1 VAKQSLLLVDADT
14 KSLRVLEVSL
24 KKAGFNV
31 TTAINGA
38 DALAKVETSAPD
50 LIISDTKMSE
60 MDGFELVERLKQNND
75 WAPIPF
81 IFLTSQSDV
90 EDKIRGLELGVEDY
104 LTKPI
109 YIKEI
114 VTRVKILLQK
124 KQRVALEEGNKRESK
139 TKFAGQLSDMAV
151 VDLIQTIEISRK
163 SGVLHF
169 THPDGKRG
177 AIYFRNGKVIDAE
190 LGRLGGEDAVYRLL
204 VWNEGEFEVEFKNVR
219 RKDVIELSSQGLLME
234 GMRRVDEWGRLC
246 EQLPPLETV
255 FEVDYREL
263 AERLAEIPDEI
274 NGILRLFD
282 GRRTLMQVVDD
293 CDFADLEALNVVSKL
308 YFEGLIYDASA
319 GGGSAAEEE
328 SQQPDLEGW
337 LQEPQ
342 QLATEPTPAVAPEPV
357 SASAVPMTEAPVA
370 AETPAPVDDEKRD
383 APDGWGGTFDEPAAP
398 LPQASV
404 QATPPPA
411 VVVQPPAPVASDSL
425 LAEAARL
432 ENQLAA
438 DMAVEPRTSD
448 RVTDKSLAAIEVVE
462 TPAEPP
468 AAAEKSQTAE
478 GVVLPFPT
486 AQEPQRLARVTLRK
500 MPRVPVPHSPNDT
513 LQPVA
518 GETATATAPEPEV
531 DDGPPVVL
539 SPDLAAERPAHP
551 DAEDEFDD
559 PSATPLPSP
568 MPPPFDGHPAM
579 LTANGSPLEVRA
591 PSTPAT
597 VEEDDYEPEPS
608 RRGVIITVGA
618 IAIAAVAGVVL
629 MVSGA
634 KKPVQADAPV
644 AKVEAP
650 KVEAPKVATPTG
662 ETAKV
667 ETPAPTGETAKAP
680 APSGVAVAPSG
691 ATPAPSGVA
700 VAPSGATTAPVVEVK
715 PAGDDSEYKAL
726 LAQGKALY
734 DKGQAKK
741 AMVPLEKAVALKA
754 DGDEALVILA
764 NCHLDRGNMEKA
776 LAAAQL
782 AEAANAENADAYLV
796 IGAVQQQKGHNPEAR
811 VAYEKYLKLSPKGQ
825 FAGEIRSILAS
836 LH

>member
-1 VAKQSLLLVDADT
+1 WS
-14 KSLRVLEVSL
+14 
-24 KKAGFNV
+24 
-31 TTAINGA
+31 
-38 DALAKVETSAPD
+38 
-50 LIISDTKMSE
+50 
-60 MDGFELVERLKQNND
+60 
-75 WAPIPF
+75 PIPF

-124 KQRVALEEGNKRESK
+124 KQRVALEDGNKRESR
-139 TKFAGQLSDMAV
+139 TKFAGQLADMAV

-163 SGVLHF
+163 SGVIHF

-204 VWNEGEFEVEFKNVR
+204 VWGEGEFEVEFKNVR

-308 YFEGLIYDASA
+308 YFEGLIYDAST
-319 GGGSAAEEE
+319 GSAPSEAE
-328 SQQPDLEGW
+328 SDQPDLEGW

-342 QLATEPTPAVAPEPV
+342 MPTDTATPTAT
-357 SASAVPMTEAPVA
+357 AVPVTEAAAPIA
-370 AETPAPVDDEKRD
+370 AEEHAPVDEEKRD
-383 APDGWGGTFDEPAAP
+383 APDGWGGTFDEPAAAVP
-398 LPQASV
+398 ETPVHVAPPIV
-404 QATPPPA
+404 EEPATP
-411 VVVQPPAPVASDSL
+411 VATADAL

-432 ENQLAA
+432 EDELAGDLA
-438 DMAVEPRTSD
+438 DEPRT
-448 RVTDKSLAAIEVVE
+448 AEMPAPIPAPVE
-462 TPAEPP
+462 RQ
-468 AAAEKSQTAE
+468 SQTAE

-486 AQEPQRLARVTLRK
+486 AEPQRLGRVTLRK
-500 MPRVPVPHSPNDT
+500 MPRVPISQSPNDN

-518 GETATATAPEPEV
+518 GETATASAPEPEV
-531 DDGPPVVL
+531 DDAPPVVL
-539 SPDLAAERPAHP
+539 SADLAAERPAPP

-579 LTANGSPLEVRA
+579 VMSDGAPLEVRA

-597 VEEDDYEPEPS
+597 VEDDEYEPEPS
-608 RRGVIITVGA
+608 RRGLMIFGA
-618 IAIAAVAGVVL
+618 ALAIAAVAGVVFML
-629 MVSGA
+629 GGKKSGTTEPPPVVE
-634 KKPVQADAPV
+634 KKIETAPLPVVEKKIETPPPTVTPPSGQAVAP
-644 AKVEAP
+644 
-650 KVEAPKVATPTG
+650 PTG
-662 ETAKV
+662 EAV
-667 ETPAPTGETAKAP
+667 TP
-680 APSGVAVAPSG
+680 PSGQAVTPPSGQAVAP
-691 ATPAPSGVA
+691 PSGEA
-700 VAPSGATTAPVVEVK
+700 VK
-715 PAGDDSEYKAL
+715 PAGDDGDYKKL
-726 LAQGKALY
+726 LEEGRALY
-734 DKGQAKK
+734 AKGQAKK

-782 AEAANAENADAYLV
+782 AAAANADNADAYLV
-796 IGAVQQQKGHNPEAR
+796 VGAVQQQKGHNPEAR
-811 VAYEKYLKLSPKGQ
+811 TAYEKYLKLAPKGQ

>member
-1 VAKQSLLLVDADT
+1 MAKQSLLLVDADT

-124 KQRVALEEGNKRESK
+124 KQRVALEDGNKRESR
-139 TKFAGQLSDMAV
+139 TKFAGQLADMAV

-319 GGGSAAEEE
+319 GG
-328 SQQPDLEGW
+328 SQSEADASEQPDLEGW

-342 QLATEPTPAVAPEPV
+342 LP
-357 SASAVPMTEAPVA
+357 SAANGVTAAAEAEAPVA
-370 AETPAPVDDEKRD
+370 KAVPAAEAPAPAPVMVEPEPKAVASIAPEPRAQEDEEKRD
-383 APDGWGGTFDEPAAP
+383 APDGWGGTFDEP
-398 LPQASV
+398 V
-404 QATPPPA
+404 TP
-411 VVVQPPAPVASDSL
+411 SDPL

-432 ENQLAA
+432 EHELAA
-438 DMAVEPRTSD
+438 DMAEEPRTA
-448 RVTDKSLAAIEVVE
+448 RPPEQAAPPPPVE
-462 TPAEPP
+462 RT
-468 AAAEKSQTAE
+468 QTAE
-478 GVVLPFPT
+478 AVVLPFPT

-608 RRGVIITVGA
+608 RRGVFITVGA

-650 KVEAPKVATPTG
+650 KIEAPKVEAPKVEAPKVATPTG
-662 ETAKV
+662 KTAKV
-667 ETPAPTGETAKAP
+667 KTPAPTGKTAKAP

>member
-1 VAKQSLLLVDADT
+1 MAKQSLLLVDGDT

-31 TTAINGA
+31 TTAVNGA

-50 LIISDTKMSE
+50 LIISDTKMAE
-60 MDGFELVERLKQNND
+60 MDGFELVERLKHNVD

-124 KQRVALEEGNKRESK
+124 KQRVALEDGNKRESR

-163 SGVLHF
+163 SGVIHF

-190 LGRLGGEDAVYRLL
+190 LGRLGGEEAVYRLL
-204 VWNEGEFEVEFKNVR
+204 VWGEGEFEVEFKNVR

-293 CDFADLEALNVVSKL
+293 CDFSDLEALNVVSKL
-308 YFEGLIYDASA
+308 YFEGLIYDAST
-319 GGGSAAEEE
+319 GSAPSEAEASEH
-328 SQQPDLEGW
+328 PDLEGW

-342 QLATEPTPAVAPEPV
+342 MPADAQPTPSAASVREPAPAMPRPAPPVAQEPPVAPVVIAEPPPNAVAPI
-357 SASAVPMTEAPVA
+357 A
-370 AETPAPVDDEKRD
+370 AEPPAPVEEEKRD
-383 APDGWGGTFDEPAAP
+383 APDGWGGTFDEPAA
-398 LPQASV
+398 A
-404 QATPPPA
+404 PA
-411 VVVQPPAPVASDSL
+411 DPL

-432 ENQLAA
+432 ENELAG
-438 DMAVEPRTSD
+438 DMAEEPRTSAKSP
-448 RVTDKSLAAIEVVE
+448 DKPVERAIEKLPVE
-462 TPAEPP
+462 KPAERQ
-468 AAAEKSQTAE
+468 QTAE

-486 AQEPQRLARVTLRK
+486 AQEPQRIGRVTLRK
-500 MPRVPVPHSPNDT
+500 MPRVPMTLSPNDT

-518 GETATATAPEPEV
+518 GETAAATAPQPEV
-531 DDGPPVVL
+531 DDAPPVVL
-539 SPDLAAERPAHP
+539 SPDLASERPAPP
-551 DAEDEFDD
+551 DAESEFDD

-568 MPPPFDGHPAM
+568 MPPPFDGHPAV
-579 LTANGSPLEVRA
+579 LTAEGAPLEVRA

-597 VEEDDYEPEPS
+597 VEDDDYDDELPS
-608 RRGVIITVGA
+608 RRGFLIGGA
-618 IAIAAVAGVVL
+618 VVAIAAVVGVVFFF
-629 MVSGA
+629 GGGNG
-634 KKPVQADAPV
+634 K
-644 AKVEAP
+644 
-650 KVEAPKVATPTG
+650 PTG
-662 ETAKV
+662 PTQTPPTPPTV
-667 ETPAPTGETAKAP
+667 EKKSPLP
-680 APSGVAVAPSG
+680 AVAETTALDMAELSPIAKPEADMAAIPAIAVTPSG
-691 ATPAPSGVA
+691 ATPSGA
-700 VAPSGATTAPVVEVK
+700 TPSGATPS
-715 PAGDDSEYKAL
+715 AGEYEAL
-726 LAQGKALY
+726 LAEGKKLY

-741 AMVPLEKAVALKA
+741 AMVPLEKALALKA
-754 DGDEALVILA
+754 DGDEALVVLA
-764 NCHLDRGNMEKA
+764 NCYLDRGNVDKA
-776 LAAAQL
+776 EAAAQL
-782 AEAANAENADAYLV
+782 AAAANASNPDAYVV
-796 IGAVQQQKGHNPEAR
+796 IGAVEQQKGHNPEAR
-811 VAYEKYLKLSPKGQ
+811 TAYEKYLKLAPKGQ
-825 FAGEIRSILAS
+825 FAGDVRSILAS